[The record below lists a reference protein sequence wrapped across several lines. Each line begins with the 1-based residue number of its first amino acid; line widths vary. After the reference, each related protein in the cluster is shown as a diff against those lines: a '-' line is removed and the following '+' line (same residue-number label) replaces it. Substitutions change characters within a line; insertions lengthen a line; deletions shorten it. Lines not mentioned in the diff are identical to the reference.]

1 MASIVLSI
9 EADLCGPF
17 SVGTVRVIQS
27 LQRELGLGLD
37 EAADYVNRCV
47 FDGETVEIP
56 APTLEAAER
65 TIALLAT
72 HPRTSAHLGAA

>member
-9 EADLCGPF
+9 EADLCGPV
-17 SVGTVRVIQS
+17 SVGTVSVIQ
-27 LQRELGLGLD
+27 LLRAELGLGLA
-37 EAADYVNRCV
+37 EACEYVNRCV

-56 APTLEAAER
+56 APSRGAAER
-65 TIALLAT
+65 ALELLAR